1 MAGGDVF
8 WVTFAG
14 AFVVEVFVWFGA
26 GDFAPEDEHAAT
38 SRPPATTIDSDR
50 SNPFISVLPL
60 VLDEIL
66 FAEGV
71 PNRSEYRYRAHFVHL
86 NQEIP
91 FSYLTRRSNRRRTVA

>member
-1 MAGGDVF
+1 VAGGDVF

-50 SNPFISVLPL
+50 SNLFIWVLTL
-60 VLDEIL
+60 FLDETL
-66 FAEGV
+66 SL
-71 PNRSEYRYRAHFVHL
+71 PRAFPTVL
-86 NQEIP
+86 NTGTEPIS
-91 FSYLTRRSNRRRTVA
+91 FT